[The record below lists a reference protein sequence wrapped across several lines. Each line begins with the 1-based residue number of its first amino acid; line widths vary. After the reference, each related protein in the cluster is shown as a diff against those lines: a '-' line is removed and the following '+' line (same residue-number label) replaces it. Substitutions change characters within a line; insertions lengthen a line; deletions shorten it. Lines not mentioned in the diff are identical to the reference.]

1 MTKSAV
7 YRLYVKA
14 CESEQSCHVSRR
26 TFENIWHQLCPY
38 ITVMKPA
45 TDLCHTCQQ
54 NTTLLMKAANMPECV
69 KSARLQD
76 AQKHL
81 MLAKTQRDYYNQ
93 QCALAKQNLE
103 SGNPSL
109 MHYCFDF
116 AQQVLFP
123 FNSQQPGPIFFK
135 TPRKCGVFG
144 ICCEAQSTQINY
156 LIDEADD
163 IGKGANVT
171 ISLIRHYLQ
180 THGVKAVNMKL
191 HADNCIGQNK
201 NNANNEFNVEGNCRI
216 E

>member
-1 MTKSAV
+1 
-7 YRLYVKA
+7 
-14 CESEQSCHVSRR
+14 
-26 TFENIWHQLCPY
+26 
-38 ITVMKPA
+38 
-45 TDLCHTCQQ
+45 
-54 NTTLLMKAANMPECV
+54 MPECV
-69 KSARLQD
+69 KSAWLQD

-109 MHYCFDF
+109 MHYSFDF

-171 ISLIRHYLQ
+171 ISLIHHYLQ

-191 HADNCIGQNK
+191 HADNCVGQNK
-201 NNANNEFNVEGNCRI
+201 NNAMIQYLMWRVIAGLNERALKCKPSAISQMCLFNVNACLGNENALLI
-216 E
+216 IM